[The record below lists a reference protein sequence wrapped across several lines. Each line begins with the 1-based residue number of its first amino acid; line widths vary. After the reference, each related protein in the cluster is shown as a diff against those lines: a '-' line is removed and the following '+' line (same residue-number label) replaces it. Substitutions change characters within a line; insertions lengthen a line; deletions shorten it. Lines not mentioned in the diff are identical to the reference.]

1 MTKEEITEYRQQRII
16 PQEDTDYQKTQRI
29 INTIIPYDIT
39 FTQTDLFDPSDMR
52 FEYTTAKG
60 DTKKY
65 NVEIKTRNLDMTKYD
80 DLPLKC
86 SKYCDLVDD
95 TKDDE
100 KLLYVVLV
108 NDDQYFIYD
117 LDHIDWNQVT
127 CRNWWIYDKEYN
139 PDGHRKKVKTP
150 TFFFPLSLACTNGM
164 IPQ

>member
-16 PQEDTDYQKTQRI
+16 PQEDTDYMKTQRI
-29 INTIIPYDIT
+29 INSIIPYDIT
-39 FTQTDLFDPSDMR
+39 FTQTGLFDASDMR
-52 FEYTTAKG
+52 FEYTSKKG

-65 NVEIKTRNLDMTKYD
+65 NVEIKTRNLDKTKYD

-95 TKDDE
+95 TKPDE
-100 KLLYVVLV
+100 KLLYIVLV

-117 LDHIDWNQVT
+117 LDRIDWNLVT
-127 CRNWWIYDKEYN
+127 CRNWWIFDKEYN
-139 PDGHRKKVKTP
+139 PNGHRKKVKTP
-150 TFFFPLSLACTNGM
+150 TFFFPLSLACTNGI